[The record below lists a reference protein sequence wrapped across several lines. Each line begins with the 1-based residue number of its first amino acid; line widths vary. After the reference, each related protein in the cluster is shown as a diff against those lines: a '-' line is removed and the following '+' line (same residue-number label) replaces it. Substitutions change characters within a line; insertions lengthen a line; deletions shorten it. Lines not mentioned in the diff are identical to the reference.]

1 MLPSHLLFRFLGSA
15 KSRISGALVSV
26 DRLPVPVRG
35 GRRFFGSRLRR
46 YERGQLSLPT
56 RNARRAHTPSL
67 GSILDILRRVVV
79 VVVVA
84 VAVVIPT
91 STLLGL
97 AGGRR
102 RRRRVV
108 MMVVEEW

>member
-1 MLPSHLLFRFLGSA
+1 MFPSHLLFRFLGSA
-15 KSRISGALVSV
+15 KRRISGALVSV
-26 DRLPVPVRG
+26 DRLPVPARG

-67 GSILDILRRVVV
+67 GSILGILRRIVVIV
-79 VVVVA
+79 VIA
-84 VAVVIPT
+84 VAVVIST